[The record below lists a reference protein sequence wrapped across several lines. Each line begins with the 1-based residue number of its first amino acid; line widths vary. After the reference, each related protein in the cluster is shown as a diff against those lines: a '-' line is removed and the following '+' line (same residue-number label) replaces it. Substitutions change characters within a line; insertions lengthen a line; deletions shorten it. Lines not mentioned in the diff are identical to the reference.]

1 MLTFTVIEIAPQ
13 DGFAILRVQVGSDSP
28 DVTTGDAFNIA
39 ATPEIAALNE
49 VGQPLVLNTKE
60 RSDA

>member
-28 DVTTGDAFNIA
+28 DVTTGDVFNLA
-39 ATPEIAALNE
+39 VTTEIAALNE

-60 RSDA
+60 RSG